1 MRFFPLSPVWK
12 GFDVSDTVLLKRS
25 GAVATITLNRP
36 EGMNALVVEA
46 KEALLSAVT
55 SVRDDPSVR
64 ALVLTGSGR
73 AFCVGQDLREHAALL
88 EAGDPAPLST
98 VRDHYNPVVT
108 ILSQLPIPTIAAI
121 NGTAAGAGLGLA
133 CALDFR
139 IGAAG
144 ARYTTAFSGIGLTA
158 DSGLS
163 WTLPRLVGAGRA
175 AALLLLAEPF
185 TTEQALEMGLLN
197 AVVAADQV
205 LPASLELATK
215 LAAGPTAAYA
225 CIKESLAFGATASLV
240 ETLAKEDEL
249 QTRAGATTDHQAA
262 VRSFLAKEIPVFSG
276 R

>member
-1 MRFFPLSPVWK
+1 
-12 GFDVSDTVLLKRS
+12 VSDLVLLERT
-25 GAVATITLNRP
+25 GAVATVTLNRP
-36 EGMNALVVEA
+36 DGMNALTVEA
-46 KEALLSAVT
+46 KLALLEAVRA
-55 SVRDDPSVR
+55 VRDDTTVR

-73 AFCVGQDLREHAALL
+73 AFCVGQDLREHAALM
-88 EAGDPAPLST
+88 ESGSDAPLRT
-98 VRDHYNPVVT
+98 VRDHYNPLVT
-108 ILSQLPIPTIAAI
+108 MLASLPIPTIAAV

-144 ARYTTAFSGIGLTA
+144 ARYTTAFAGIGLTA

-163 WTLPRLVGAGRA
+163 WSLPRLIGAGRA

-197 AVVAADQV
+197 AVVAPDQV
-205 LPASLELATK
+205 LPAALELAGR

-240 ETLAKEDEL
+240 DTLAKEDEL
-249 QTRAGATTDHQAA
+249 QTRAGDTADHRAA
-262 VRSFLAKEIPVFSG
+262 VRSFLAKEVPVFTG